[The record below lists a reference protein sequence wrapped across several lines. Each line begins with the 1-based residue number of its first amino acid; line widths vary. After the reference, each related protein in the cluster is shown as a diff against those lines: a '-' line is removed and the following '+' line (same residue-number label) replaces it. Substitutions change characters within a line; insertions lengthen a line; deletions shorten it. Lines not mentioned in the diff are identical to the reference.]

1 MVIDGGVFFIFPKIG
16 GELGGG
22 GGGKDLDYRLDF
34 VKLIVSLLLVMFTK
48 CQEMTLI

>member
-22 GGGKDLDYRLDF
+22 AGKDLDYRLDF